1 MIIVR
6 KDSEMEETNEIE
18 DDAQPAPGKL
28 ALWFEELRAPFF
40 TASIVPIL
48 LGAII
53 AWSTTGTFIWSY
65 FLLTLILTLLH

>member
-1 MIIVR
+1 
-6 KDSEMEETNEIE
+6 MEETSEAE
-18 DDAQPAPGKL
+18 GGAQPAPDKL
-28 ALWFEELRAPFF
+28 AIWLEELRAPFF
-40 TASIVPIL
+40 TASIIPIL